1 MPRRLA
7 FLLVLALCLAPAAPA
22 AGVPSAAPQP
32 QKPLLVGVVTDP
44 PFTYKDRTGNWS
56 GLNVEL
62 WQMIARE
69 LGREFVLKE
78 MPFKDILTALAAGEI
93 DFSAATI
100 YITEERERS
109 FDFTTSFGS
118 APLGVAVR
126 PDSDFHPW
134 WAAMRIFFSWGTLQ
148 ALGSLLLLLL
158 LGGLAIWRI
167 ETRHNPDHFGGGR
180 IKGIGTGVY
189 WVGATMASGV
199 CYGVPLKSLPG
210 RLLGLLWM
218 FACAVALSAFTA
230 SLASSLTTRHLF
242 SNLLEQE
249 TLRQMRLGVVR
260 DDVSQGIVNR
270 LGARSR
276 DYTEEA
282 EAIEALLAR
291 EIDGFVFDEITLQ
304 YYASSEY
311 RDKLSVLPT
320 DLKRLPFAFGLPK
333 DSPLRKP
340 INAALL
346 RIMDGP
352 VWDSLLRHYGL
363 AENFEPKDVVVRRK
377 RR

>member
-230 SLASSLTTRHLF
+230 SLAS
-242 SNLLEQE
+242 
-249 TLRQMRLGVVR
+249 
-260 DDVSQGIVNR
+260 
-270 LGARSR
+270 
-276 DYTEEA
+276 
-282 EAIEALLAR
+282 
-291 EIDGFVFDEITLQ
+291 
-304 YYASSEY
+304 
-311 RDKLSVLPT
+311 
-320 DLKRLPFAFGLPK
+320 
-333 DSPLRKP
+333 
-340 INAALL
+340 
-346 RIMDGP
+346 
-352 VWDSLLRHYGL
+352 
-363 AENFEPKDVVVRRK
+363 
-377 RR
+377 

>member
-1 MPRRLA
+1 
-7 FLLVLALCLAPAAPA
+7 
-22 AGVPSAAPQP
+22 
-32 QKPLLVGVVTDP
+32 VGVVTDP